1 MTRLACACL
10 RCRDAEYFYF
20 DADAVRRYTSDIL
33 ILTSGDQ
40 MCGQTHTGWSEEVY
54 SFHQKFSH
62 TADELT
68 LKVRARSVG
77 AWAAVCVGACVCP
90 FFTYVFSGARAA
102 SLTSSTA
109 RRASLQPDAPALTR
123 VLWFVCDVV
132 DDVACG
138 SVVVVCDLVDDDA
151 CGSEVVVCDVVDDD
165 ACAMP
170 CIAWQFYT
178 NIDGGA
184 TDESWGLVRTRVA
197 APLPCPA
204 PCAPTSITHMHPHAP
219 NHSTSEPRV

>member
-77 AWAAVCVGACVCP
+77 AWGAVCVGACVCP

-138 SVVVVCDLVDDDA
+138 SVVVVCDLV
-151 CGSEVVVCDVVDDD
+151 E
-165 ACAMP
+165 
-170 CIAWQFYT
+170 T
-178 NIDGGA
+178 
-184 TDESWGLVRTRVA
+184 TRVVLRWLFA
-197 APLPCPA
+197 IWLMTTRVVLRWLFVMWLMTTRALCLASPGSST
-204 PCAPTSITHMHPHAP
+204 PTSTAGLL
-219 NHSTSEPRV
+219 TSLGDWCVHV